1 MRIKLK
7 LLLVCLLL
15 VLGTSGSPH
24 AQFLAS
30 IPGPLG
36 LDSSLRLEYLLG
48 TQSLRSIDAGI
59 APAHGFLIQF
69 DPKLAVVSGSVE
81 WSPFPVASARFAG
94 AISIVEP
101 DMSAIRQQPGG
112 SSATELDWQTR
123 PEYGYWEVA
132 GLYHLHSGGGYRFSM
147 TAGYRQETWNYVGS
161 LREGGG
167 DLTDRHT
174 SRIPL
179 VGLQTAM
186 FFPWWKARF
195 EVLGSPFMS
204 RSVSLFMRPDSTAF
218 EQRVELSSGGL
229 IEFQCEGTVN
239 VRPYCWLGLY
249 GRFHYEELY
258 GNSSGGTTTP
268 VSWNYGDR
276 FYARESFASVG
287 LNFSLVY

>member
-15 VLGTSGSPH
+15 LLGTSGPLH
-24 AQFLAS
+24 AQLLS
-30 IPGPLG
+30 IVPGPLG
-36 LDSSLRLEYLLG
+36 LDSSLRLEYLVG

-59 APAHGFLIQF
+59 SPVHGFLTQF
-69 DPKLAVVSGSVE
+69 DPQLAVVSGAME
-81 WSPFPVASARFAG
+81 WSPFAVASARFAG

-101 DMSAIRQQPGG
+101 DMCATRQRPGG
-112 SSATELDWQTR
+112 TATELDWQTH

-132 GLYHLHSGGGYRFSM
+132 GLYHLHSGGGYRFSV

-161 LREGGG
+161 LDAGGG

-179 VGLQTAM
+179 IGLQTAM

-204 RSVSLFMRPDSTAF
+204 RSVSLFMRPDSTAY

-239 VRPYCWLGLY
+239 VRPYCWLGLS

-258 GNSSGGTTTP
+258 GNSSGGTSPP

-276 FYARESFASVG
+276 FYARESFASIG
-287 LNFSLVY
+287 LNFNLVY